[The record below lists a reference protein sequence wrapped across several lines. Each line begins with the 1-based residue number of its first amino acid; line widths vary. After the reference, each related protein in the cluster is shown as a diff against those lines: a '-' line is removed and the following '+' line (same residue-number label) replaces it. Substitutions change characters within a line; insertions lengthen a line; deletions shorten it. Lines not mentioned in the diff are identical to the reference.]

1 MARMEAG
8 LEEAVMEPAVEVGH
22 SAAEGLAAAAGSE
35 VLLGAE
41 VAAQA
46 TEVVWVLR
54 VQRWQ

>member
-1 MARMEAG
+1 MEAG
-8 LEEAVMEPAVEVGH
+8 LEAAATDPAAVEVH
-22 SAAEGLAAAAGSE
+22 SGAEGLAAAAGSE

-46 TEVVWVLR
+46 TEVVWVRR